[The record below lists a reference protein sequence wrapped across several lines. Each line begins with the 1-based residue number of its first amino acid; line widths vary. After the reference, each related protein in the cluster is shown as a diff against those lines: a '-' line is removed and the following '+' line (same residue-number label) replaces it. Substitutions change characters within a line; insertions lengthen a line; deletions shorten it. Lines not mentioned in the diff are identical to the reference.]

1 MFGGQNMQQMMKQA
15 KKMQKQMEDEQADI
29 AKTEYIGHAPSDLV
43 LATFNGDRELKDLQI
58 KEEVVDP
65 EDVDSL
71 SDMVIVAVNDALK
84 QIDQDSQKRLGQFA
98 PKGMF

>member
-15 KKMQKQMEDEQADI
+15 KKMQQQMADEQAAI
-29 AKTEYIGHAPSDLV
+29 TKTDYIGHAPSDVV

-58 KEEVVDP
+58 NEDIVDP
-65 EDVDSL
+65 EDVDGL

-84 QIDQDSQKRLGQFA
+84 QIEQDQQKRLGQFA

>member
-15 KKMQKQMEDEQADI
+15 KKMQQQMADEQAAI
-29 AKTEYIGHAPSDLV
+29 AKTDYIGHAP
-43 LATFNGDRELKDLQI
+43 FNGDRELKDLQI
-58 KEEVVDP
+58 NEDIVDP
-65 EDVDSL
+65 EDVDGL

-84 QIDQDSQKRLGQFA
+84 QIEQDQQKRLGQFA